1 MPIYHDALC
10 QNSQH
15 SSLTDDERSSIK
27 DGLKI
32 NGVIIE
38 DTAASLLSVV
48 EVFSALIYYSYYH
61 DYIQVQ
67 ANKPSYAVGA
77 SSALTFAQ
85 SINSNG

>member
-1 MPIYHDALC
+1 MPIYHDTLC

-15 SSLTDDERSSIK
+15 SSITDDERSSIK

-48 EVFSALIYYSYYH
+48 EVFSAIIY
-61 DYIQVQ
+61 
-67 ANKPSYAVGA
+67 
-77 SSALTFAQ
+77 
-85 SINSNG
+85 